1 MILQVRCGHIRGRA
15 REQTQLARC
24 HGEWTAAKKSILQ
37 SHHRLAPQTVGLAI
51 ECFDAPNLED
61 TAQLQ
66 MILQILPHAGRI
78 KYNGNAQRLQVSC
91 RPDSRTLQ
99 DRRGSQTARCQ
110 NRLDAAAGDHLLS
123 LDRELDTL
131 DPAAIQYQ
139 PIAESVRHYCEV
151 GTVEHWTQ
159 ERLGAVPAHTAL
171 LVHLELADTMIV
183 PAVEVIGH
191 GNTRLLSGFGE
202 TVENIPAQALTFHA
216 PLIAGTMDLAAT
228 APVVLHALEERQ
240 NAFPA
245 PAGVT

>member
-1 MILQVRCGHIRGRA
+1 
-15 REQTQLARC
+15 
-24 HGEWTAAKKSILQ
+24 
-37 SHHRLAPQTVGLAI
+37 
-51 ECFDAPNLED
+51 
-61 TAQLQ
+61 
-66 MILQILPHAGRI
+66 
-78 KYNGNAQRLQVSC
+78 
-91 RPDSRTLQ
+91 
-99 DRRGSQTARCQ
+99 
-110 NRLDAAAGDHLLS
+110 GDHLLS

-151 GTVEHWTQ
+151 GTVEHGTQ

-216 PLIAGTMDLAAT
+216 PFIAGAMDLAAT

-245 PAGVT
+245 PAGVTRDTSPCIVVPSLAAHVDHGIDGRTAPGAAAPGIKD